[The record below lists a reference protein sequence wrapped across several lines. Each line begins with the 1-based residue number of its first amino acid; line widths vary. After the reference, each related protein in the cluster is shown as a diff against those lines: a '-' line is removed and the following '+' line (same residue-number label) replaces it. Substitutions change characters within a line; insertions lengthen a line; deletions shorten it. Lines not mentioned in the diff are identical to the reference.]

1 MLEFEEPREVPASH
15 LVKARCRECGADALT
30 VPERAREA
38 RCGPCLSAKHG
49 AGGGVALGSY
59 GPVVARWTIGRTDEN
74 GPVEPPAGVFRRLAE
89 VTSRDAPRV
98 DYWEPGPVTSL
109 AEKARLW
116 GWEVRVQYA
125 RGKYGLTVQD
135 SWAVRF
141 GRHRETN
148 NRAYA
153 VRVGDTWKSVCV
165 WGPELAPYLK
175 MGIEDLKTW
184 LRGGGA
190 VVTGLETWLM
200 SVTARRDAQA
210 LAAKIVACPGPPE
223 CERLKAEHTHRANG
237 DVKAK
242 RARKDVEH
250 GN

>member
-1 MLEFEEPREVPASH
+1 MLEFEDPREVPASH

-49 AGGGVALGSY
+49 TGGDVELGSY
-59 GPVVARWTIGRTDEN
+59 GPVVARFV
-74 GPVEPPAGVFRRLAE
+74 GPVDVDVAAKAMMQDLVVVAQE
-89 VTSRDAPRV
+89 VTSRDVRPAG
-98 DYWEPGPVTSL
+98 YWEPGPVTSL
-109 AEKARLW
+109 AEAARLW

-125 RGKYGLTVQD
+125 RGLYGKTVQD
-135 SWAVRF
+135 SWALRF
-141 GRHRETN
+141 GRHHLTDDA
-148 NRAYA
+148 AYA
-153 VRVGDTWKSVCV
+153 MRVGDTWKSVWV
-165 WGPELAPYLK
+165 WGPKLSPYGK

-184 LRGGGA
+184 LKREP
-190 VVTGLETWLM
+190 VQLE
-200 SVTARRDAQA
+200 SVTARRDAQI

-223 CERLKAEHTHRANG
+223 CERLRSEHTHRANG